1 MSRSRRDLIMENAV
15 LRFPGQCHHG
25 HPRSYGWMWL
35 AAPWVWGWGPYPY
48 FGIRGPY
55 GFGWYTGL
63 IRAGYGWG
71 GYRELGL
78 NDMDLE
84 P

>member
-1 MSRSRRDLIMENAV
+1 
-15 LRFPGQCHHG
+15 
-25 HPRSYGWMWL
+25 MWL